1 MNNKHRYQCQVCGNL
16 QWSEIPFYI
25 EDELFTNLK
34 CGHCK
39 RETNHLY
46 VGDESSDDD
55 DNAPTQEEILDLYE
69 KLKVQ
74 AQASTKD
81 E

>member
-1 MNNKHRYQCQVCGNL
+1 MNNKHRYQCQVCGKL

-46 VGDESSDDD
+46 VGDDG
-55 DNAPTQEEILDLYE
+55 LDLYE
-69 KLKVQ
+69 MYNINVDPKYYQ
-74 AQASTKD
+74 YNTKQND
-81 E
+81 

>member
-46 VGDESSDDD
+46 VGGDDG
-55 DNAPTQEEILDLYE
+55 LDLYE
-69 KLKVQ
+69 MYNINVDPKYYQ
-74 AQASTKD
+74 YNTKQND
-81 E
+81 